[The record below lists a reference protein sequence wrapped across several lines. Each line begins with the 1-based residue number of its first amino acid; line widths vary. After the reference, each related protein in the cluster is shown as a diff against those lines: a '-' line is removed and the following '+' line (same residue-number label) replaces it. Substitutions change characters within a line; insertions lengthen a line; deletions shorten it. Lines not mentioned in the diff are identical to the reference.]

1 MDISRIEPK
10 FIKENQLV
18 GLGLPK
24 QGYIFA
30 RVNGIEDV
38 YYDNYTES
46 PGSIAADTYEDSA
59 RLPIDEFSIA
69 NLLRVEQCDHLYQVF
84 MGWQPGA
91 VRRYVAYPLEQ
102 LRGDIDVKRC
112 YTKAPF
118 GYIEGFESPSNNPSP
133 LTEMWIPKDIDVGF
147 AWWNPLSTAETVQID
162 IMIRRLDIDVIR
174 DADMIDRIL
183 KGNQPCR
190 LVSIGGIGGSMDYN
204 AKGLLDVGFVRLG
217 ATRAEIET
225 AVAA

>member
-18 GLGLPK
+18 GLGFPR
-24 QGYIFA
+24 QGYVFA
-30 RVNGIEDV
+30 RINGIEDV

-46 PGSIAADTYEDSA
+46 PGSVAADTYEDSS
-59 RLPIDEFSIA
+59 RLPISEFSLD

-84 MGWQPGA
+84 M
-91 VRRYVAYPLEQ
+91 
-102 LRGDIDVKRC
+102 DI
-112 YTKAPF
+112 
-118 GYIEGFESPSNNPSP
+118 
-133 LTEMWIPKDIDVGF
+133 
-147 AWWNPLSTAETVQID
+147 
-162 IMIRRLDIDVIR
+162 IR
-174 DADMIDRIL
+174 DSDLVDRIL
-183 KGNQPCR
+183 KGSQPCR

-204 AKGLLDVGFVRLG
+204 AKGLLDVGFIRLG